1 MMATENKIE
10 LHRSNETAS
19 LKCSVLL
26 QCEAALRQAKSHVVR
41 QQHGRHEQDREDAVQ
56 WLKDWSPLIEELALL
71 VPLLQEKEGE

>member
-1 MMATENKIE
+1 MSKPWRAK
-10 LHRSNETAS
+10 LSS
-19 LKCSVLL
+19 SVLL

-71 VPLLQEKEGE
+71 VPLLQEKEGNQ